1 MVQPESWW
9 AVQGKGERMKP
20 KGYMPDGSGL
30 RSTFP
35 LSRASRLLALD
46 IYLLKTS
53 YPVKNQLLI
62 EWICS
67 EEDGVQPREKL
78 SVFELNT
85 DARVKILK

>member
-9 AVQGKGERMKP
+9 AAQGKGERMKP
-20 KGYMPDGSGL
+20 KGYVPDGSGL

-53 YPVKNQLLI
+53 YPVENQLLI
-62 EWICS
+62 EWVCS
-67 EEDGVQPREKL
+67 EEDGVQP
-78 SVFELNT
+78 
-85 DARVKILK
+85 